1 MSTHISELR
10 SELLAT
16 LKDLRN
22 PKSPMEPDR
31 ARAVAQVAA
40 VMVDTARVEV
50 EYLKVTKQDTSSF
63 IDSLKSP
70 EAQTAIGNAPTA
82 TITHAGGTV
91 DRSKP
96 GVTRHTL
103 GEE

>member
-1 MSTHISELR
+1 MSTHISQLR

-16 LKDLRN
+16 LQDLRN
-22 PKSPMEPDR
+22 PHKPMDPDR

-50 EYLKVTKQDTSSF
+50 EYLKVSKQDNSNF
-63 IDSLKSP
+63 IDGLKAP
-70 EAQTAIGNAPTA
+70 EAVTAIGNAPAITA
-82 TITHAGGTV
+82 APGGGLI
-91 DRSKP
+91 DRTKP

-103 GEE
+103 GED

>member
-1 MSTHISELR
+1 MSTHISQLR

-16 LKDLRN
+16 LKDLRDPRN
-22 PKSPMEPDR
+22 PMEPDR
-31 ARAVAQVAA
+31 ARAVATVAS

-50 EYLKVTKQDTSSF
+50 EYLKVSKQDNSNF
-63 IDSLKSP
+63 IDGMKAP
-70 EAQTAIGNAPTA
+70 EVVTAIGNTSAITTAP
-82 TITHAGGTV
+82 GGGLI

-103 GEE
+103 GED